1 MYLRE
6 PSGVLYE
13 LATRDVGFTVDEP
26 LESLGHGLML
36 AAQHESRRAQ
46 LERELTP
53 VTNPRPAP

>member
-1 MYLRE
+1 MYFRE

-36 AAQHESRRAQ
+36 AAQHESRRAL
-46 LERELTP
+46 LEQQLTP
-53 VTNPRPAP
+53 ISNPRGAR

>member
-1 MYLRE
+1 MYFRE

-36 AAQHESRRAQ
+36 PAPRESRRAQ

-53 VTNPRPAP
+53 ITNPRPAP